1 MKQIN
6 IIPQLKA
13 IFPKIKGLEI
23 ALLYGSLARN
33 ERNPNSDIDIQII
46 VNEEFEVEVLKKEM
60 NITFHSEVQ
69 DMLDIA
75 LRNKIVWYFKSM
87 PKLEISIYTKLED
100 INRNYIGSEITDV
113 ENSVLYERDSAI
125 YNIHSYLAKLISA
138 NPIHHTDAEKAQE
151 IAALVHKFMYEFE
164 SCSDA
169 HRRSDGYKFY
179 FFYNIAL
186 HTMVQIFHL
195 AKGERKFNFLPKN
208 LINNHL
214 TKEEKPVFYDLNCS
228 LSLLDANTQ
237 KRKLL
242 DFFYTTIQSDVSSI
256 KEKEVEIFCEWVYER
271 DKLWNFRDIG
281 LLNSNIKKGL
291 VYRTSTLSLLKEEGL
306 FSTIIAKHN
315 IKTIIDLRASQEIEA
330 LSYSENALAQFR
342 YIKAPFD
349 PWNQPEWFKE
359 TNHYGTNN
367 EIAYRFFILA
377 CKDAI
382 KKGIEAILS
391 ENQGAIAIH
400 CHAGKDRTGIFIS
413 LLHLLIETP
422 LEIVYQDY
430 LATESDTKAAR
441 LEMVL
446 AIIEQQGG
454 IDEYLTSCGL
464 NECQLTQLKH
474 KLQHGN
480 N

>member
-6 IIPQLKA
+6 IIHQLKML
-13 IFPKIKGLEI
+13 FPQIKGLEI

-46 VNEEFEVEVLKKEM
+46 VNEEFEIEALIKEM
-60 NITFHSEVQ
+60 NLAFHSDIQ
-69 DMLDIA
+69 NMLEIA
-75 LRNKIVWYFKSM
+75 LRSKIVWYFKSM

-100 INRNYIGSEITDV
+100 INRNYIGSEITDI
-113 ENSVLYERDSAI
+113 ENSILYERDSAV
-125 YNIHSYLAKLISA
+125 YDIHSYLMQL
-138 NPIHHTDAEKAQE
+138 
-151 IAALVHKFMYEFE
+151 IAANQVKNEEVEKVKQIEDLINKFMYEFE

-186 HTMVQIFHL
+186 HSAVQIYHL
-195 AKGERKFNFLPKN
+195 SKGGTEFNFLPKQFMPNYLTQDERTFFYELRGSLFLSDSN
-208 LINNHL
+208 L
-214 TKEEKPVFYDLNCS
+214 
-228 LSLLDANTQ
+228 Q
-237 KRKLL
+237 KRRLL
-242 DFFYTTIQSDVSSI
+242 DFFYSAIQTVVSEI
-256 KEKEVEIFCEWVYER
+256 KQLQVKGFCEWIYES
-271 DKLWNFRDIG
+271 DSLWNFRDIG
-281 LLNSNIKKGL
+281 LLNSTIKKGL

-330 LSYSENALAQFR
+330 LSYSENALSQFR
-342 YIKAPFD
+342 YVKAPFD

-359 TNHYGTNN
+359 TNHYGTND

-454 IDEYLTSCGL
+454 IDNYLTSCGL
-464 NECQLTQLKH
+464 NENQLIQLKA
-474 KLQHGN
+474 KLKYGN

>member
-6 IIPQLKA
+6 IIHQLKT

-87 PKLEISIYTKLED
+87 PKLEISIYTKLEE
-100 INRNYIGSEITDV
+100 INRNYVGSAITDI
-113 ENSVLYERDSAI
+113 ENSILYERDSAVYDI
-125 YNIHSYLAKLISA
+125 RSYLAKLIMA
-138 NPIHHTDAEKAQE
+138 NQVKNAEAEKAKQVE
-151 IAALVHKFMYEFE
+151 DLVNKFMYEFE
-164 SCSDA
+164 SCSDS

-186 HTMVQIFHL
+186 HSAVQIYHL
-195 AKGERKFNFLPKN
+195 SKGEREFNFLPKN
-208 LINNHL
+208 FINNHL
-214 TKEEKPVFYDLNCS
+214 TKEEKPVFYDLNGS
-228 LSLLDANTQ
+228 LSLLHANTQ
-237 KRKLL
+237 KRKLI
-242 DFFYTTIQSDVSSI
+242 DFFYTTIQSAVSVI
-256 KEKEVEIFCEWVYER
+256 KQKEVKTFCEWIYER
-271 DKLWNFRDIG
+271 DILWNFRDIG

-315 IKTIIDLRASQEIEA
+315 IKTIIDLRASQEIET
-330 LSYSENALAQFR
+330 LSYSENALSQFH
-342 YIKAPFD
+342 YVKAPFD

-454 IDEYLTSCGL
+454 IDDYLLSCGL
-464 NECQLTQLKH
+464 NDIQLKQLKN
-474 KLQHGN
+474 KLQYGN
-480 N
+480 S